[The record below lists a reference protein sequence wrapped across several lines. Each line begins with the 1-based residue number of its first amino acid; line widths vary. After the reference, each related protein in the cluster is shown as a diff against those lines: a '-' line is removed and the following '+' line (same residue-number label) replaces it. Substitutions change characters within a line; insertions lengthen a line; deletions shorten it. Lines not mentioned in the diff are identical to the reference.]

1 MYRPERPRHTAS
13 YAQPMAKE
21 VLRVNGNAPRSG
33 YRERNSTA
41 DRALIIL
48 SMFQPGRLRV
58 SAQQVADELGVARST
73 AYRYLQTLSAEG
85 YIEENPDGGFR
96 LGMKVFELARIAR
109 QSYGIS
115 AVAVPILQQLAAS
128 TGETALLTRRSDD
141 HVICLERE
149 ESTQHRLRLSYERG
163 SSLALNAGASALVL
177 LAWEDTDVVE
187 AMFTRAQLPQ
197 FTENTVTDPREIQ
210 QRLVAIRDQG
220 YAVTHG
226 ELDPGAL
233 GVAAPVR
240 DEYDR
245 VVAGLSVIAPG
256 QRAPQTR
263 IAELVDLVTA
273 AAQRLGSQL
282 ALISQ

>member
-1 MYRPERPRHTAS
+1 MHRPEPPRDTAS

-21 VLRVNGNAPRSG
+21 VLRVNGDAPRSG

-41 DRALIIL
+41 DRALVIL
-48 SMFQPGRLRV
+48 SMFHPGRLRI

-73 AYRYLQTLSAEG
+73 AYRYLQTLSAEA

-109 QSYGIS
+109 QSYRVS
-115 AVAVPILQQLAAS
+115 AVAIPILQNLAAS

-177 LAWEDTDVVE
+177 LAWEEPDVVE
-187 AMFTRAQLPQ
+187 AMLARAQLPQ
-197 FTENTVTDPREIQ
+197 FTENTVTDPQKLQ
-210 QRLVAIRDQG
+210 QRLAAIRDQG

-240 DEYDR
+240 DEYHR

-263 IAELVDLVTA
+263 IAELVDLVNA
-273 AAQRLGSQL
+273 AAERLGSQL

>member
-1 MYRPERPRHTAS
+1 MPP
-13 YAQPMAKE
+13 E
-21 VLRVNGNAPRSG
+21 VLPVNGDKPRSG

-41 DRALIIL
+41 DRTLDIL
-48 SMFQPGRLRV
+48 GMFHPGRLRI
-58 SAQQVADELGVARST
+58 SAQHVADELGVARST

-109 QSYGIS
+109 QSYGVS
-115 AVAVPILQQLAAS
+115 AVAIPILQNLAAT
-128 TGETALLTRRSDD
+128 TGETALLTRRSGDN
-141 HVICLERE
+141 VICLERE
-149 ESTQHRLRLSYERG
+149 ESTRHRLRLSYERG

-177 LAWEDTDVVE
+177 LAWEEPDVVE
-187 AMFTRAQLPQ
+187 AILSRAQLPQ
-197 FTENTVTDPREIQ
+197 FTENTVTDPQKLQ
-210 QRLVAIRDQG
+210 QRLAAIREQG
-220 YAVTHG
+220 YAVTQG

-240 DEYDR
+240 DEYHR

-263 IAELVDLVTA
+263 IAELVDLVNA
-273 AAQRLGSQL
+273 AAERLGSQL

>member
-1 MYRPERPRHTAS
+1 
-13 YAQPMAKE
+13 MAKE
-21 VLRVNGNAPRSG
+21 VLRVNGDAPRSG

-41 DRALIIL
+41 DRALVIL

-73 AYRYLQTLSAEG
+73 AYRYLQTLSTEG

-177 LAWEDTDVVE
+177 LAWEDPDVVE

-233 GVAAPVR
+233 GVAAR
-240 DEYDR
+240 
-245 VVAGLSVIAPG
+245 